1 MAIDIDPMAD
11 WENTAWAANKP
22 MIVSGVDRSKISK
35 ADTGWFNGHTGTP
48 SNITDDSVITNA
60 QVRAYDRFGSLTVA
74 AEAASGTTPTFTVQ
88 FDALAAGETLEFDT
102 VVVLGHNFHD
112 LTPIGPRY
120 LFLTVDD
127 GSGTNTT
134 IADTL
139 TLVDNKRLIFT
150 HLYDTGSAK
159 PTYPQ
164 RITISG
170 TGAVPKLHIR
180 PANVI
185 YTGSNP
191 KPQLGEV
198 WIGKRS
204 QLMHNPNLPFDDKAE
219 ISLTSE
225 FASQSGVTNRYVR
238 HRGKALRTIAKS
250 ITDSNELAGVE
261 RAFDEADEF
270 TAPFM
275 YIENPA
281 QSAPDGF
288 LMLSDSASLSLPLQG
303 PTERILQMSMTE
315 QPPFKSQES

>member
-1 MAIDIDPMAD
+1 SP
-11 WENTAWAANKP
+11 KH
-22 MIVSGVDRSKISK
+22 V
-35 ADTGWFNGHTGTP
+35 
-48 SNITDDSVITNA
+48 
-60 QVRAYDRFGSLTVA
+60 
-74 AEAASGTTPTFTVQ
+74 
-88 FDALAAGETLEFDT
+88 
-102 VVVLGHNFHD
+102 
-112 LTPIGPRY
+112 
-120 LFLTVDD
+120 FLNVDD
-127 GSGTNTT
+127 GSGTNTLM
-134 IADTL
+134 ADTI
-139 TLVDNKRLIFT
+139 TLVDNKRLIYT
-150 HLYDTGSAK
+150 HLYDRGSSK

-164 RITISG
+164 RVRISG
-170 TGAVPKLHIR
+170 TGAIPKLHVR
-180 PANVI
+180 PANVTYSGANI
-185 YTGSNP
+185 

-225 FASQSGVTNRYVR
+225 FSSQSGVTNRYVR